1 MKLHIYRNLVI
12 TSPACIFY
20 LLNQVQLVIGP
31 GFYWKSIVKFKLH
44 LCDSLFII
52 DTAKIICSNR
62 PLVALQSTK
71 CQGKYHTW
79 ISNNIRYLLEIH
91 KYMLPFFGC

>member
-1 MKLHIYRNLVI
+1 MYRNLVI

-31 GFYWKSIVKFKLH
+31 GFYWKSIVKFELH

-62 PLVALQSTK
+62 PPVALQSTK

-91 KYMLPFFGC
+91 KYMPPFFGC